1 MRTYIYY
8 IGIALLACVAEGWAR
23 EVPEGRVAIDGA
35 ELRATDDSIH
45 VRMRIDLS
53 DLELSANRSV
63 MLWPW
68 LRIEADSTRLPGV
81 AVMGRRQYI
90 YAQRNAEAVP
100 AGTRVTCRVNGTP
113 QRVDYVAAVPVA
125 KRPGRVRL
133 YVDEDSCGCERRVL
147 ASAERLVAERDFT
160 PVVFTP
166 RLAYIQPE
174 AETRKARD
182 ERGMAFLDFPV
193 NTSTI
198 RADYRGNAAELAK
211 IARTIDRVRADK
223 DMTITRIAVKGH
235 ASPEGSYA
243 SNRRLAEAR
252 PRALIDYL
260 RALYDFDAALFA
272 LDYEAEDWAGLRA
285 FIDGSD
291 WAEREALLAICD
303 SDASPDEKER
313 QLRARHPAAYR
324 RLVAEC
330 FPALRHSDYTVEYTV
345 RGFDVAEARQVIWT
359 DPSKLSLQEMY
370 AVAQTYEVGG
380 KEYNAVFEAAVRVYP
395 TDSVA
400 NLNAAVA
407 ALTRGDIRT
416 AEVYLERAGDS
427 GEASLARGA
436 LAYAQGDP
444 RAAERFFLRAKEQG
458 APYAEENLE
467 RLRRTMES
475 EKL

>member
-100 AGTRVTCRVNGTP
+100 AGTRVTR
-113 QRVDYVAAVPVA
+113 AVPVA

-223 DMTITRIAVKGH
+223 DMTI
-235 ASPEGSYA
+235 
-243 SNRRLAEAR
+243 
-252 PRALIDYL
+252 
-260 RALYDFDAALFA
+260 
-272 LDYEAEDWAGLRA
+272 
-285 FIDGSD
+285 
-291 WAEREALLAICD
+291 
-303 SDASPDEKER
+303 
-313 QLRARHPAAYR
+313 
-324 RLVAEC
+324 
-330 FPALRHSDYTVEYTV
+330 FP
-345 RGFDVAEARQVIWT
+345 
-359 DPSKLSLQEMY
+359 PS
-370 AVAQTYEVGG
+370 
-380 KEYNAVFEAAVRVYP
+380 
-395 TDSVA
+395 
-400 NLNAAVA
+400 
-407 ALTRGDIRT
+407 
-416 AEVYLERAGDS
+416 
-427 GEASLARGA
+427 
-436 LAYAQGDP
+436 
-444 RAAERFFLRAKEQG
+444 RAA
-458 APYAEENLE
+458 
-467 RLRRTMES
+467 
-475 EKL
+475 